1 MRYIEKHGRT
11 ATKIVYGTSGTD
23 THGDPEYS
31 TTSSTVQVIYNRRSG
46 AVSADASGPILDT
59 TADVYIDSDETVDDA
74 EATVRAT
81 TFKLDEQRYKVLQKD
96 PQQDLTKLICQR
108 ENE

>member
-1 MRYIEKHGRT
+1 MRYIDRHGRT

-23 THGDPEYS
+23 SYGDPEYS
-31 TTSSTVQVIYNRRSG
+31 TTSSTVKVIYKRNSG

-59 TADVYIDSDETVDDA
+59 TAEVHIDSSETVDDA

-81 TFKLDEQRYKVLQKD
+81 TFKLDGQRYKVLQKD
-96 PQQDLTKLICQR
+96 PQQDLTKLICKR